1 MKFKTIA
8 IAITSG
14 LLLAGS
20 AYTQQTPSTSDQDKA
35 NTKPADN
42 TGKNAQD
49 RSDDALTSG
58 DQKNSKED
66 VDLTRKIRRAITK
79 TDGLSVNAKNVK
91 IITKEGKVTLR
102 GPVKSADEK
111 EQIVKI
117 AKETEGVSSV
127 DNQLE
132 VKEQATRDEK

>member
-8 IAITSG
+8 IAITS
-14 LLLAGS
+14 LLLATT
-20 AYTQQTPSTSDQDKA
+20 AFTQQTPNNSDQDKA
-35 NTKPADN
+35 NNKPADN
-42 TGKNAQD
+42 TGKNVRD
-49 RSDDALTSG
+49 RSDDTVTSG

-66 VDLTRKIRRAITK
+66 VALTRKIRRTITR

-91 IITKEGKVTLR
+91 IITQDGKVTLR
-102 GPVKSADEK
+102 GPVKTADEK
-111 EQIVKI
+111 EQIARI

>member
-8 IAITSG
+8 IAITS
-14 LLLAGS
+14 LLLATT
-20 AYTQQTPSTSDQDKA
+20 AFTQQTPNSSDQDKA
-35 NTKPADN
+35 NSKPADN
-42 TGKNAQD
+42 TGKNARD
-49 RSDDALTSG
+49 RSDDTLTSG

-66 VDLTRKIRRAITK
+66 VALTRKIRRTITK

-91 IITKEGKVTLR
+91 IITQDGKVTLR
-102 GPVKSADEK
+102 GPVKTADEK
-111 EQIVKI
+111 EQLAKI

-132 VKEQATRDEK
+132 VKEQASEK